1 MRQWVENLAKVT
13 KDEGYF
19 YDGYIMKVK
28 DIQWSLTGLDDS
40 KNLWVKLMKEDRLSS
55 IKIYEDEY
63 DLLKSTTD
71 YLKKANQDYIINQLN
86 NL

>member
-1 MRQWVENLAKVT
+1 
-13 KDEGYF
+13 
-19 YDGYIMKVK
+19 MKVK

-55 IKIYEDEY
+55 IKIYEDED